1 VPCGPGVER
10 IAEEIA
16 ERFPDARRVIL
27 SSDLT
32 PGISDLRETLR
43 EIEDR
48 EVDIVIG
55 TQLVAKGHHF
65 PGLAL
70 VGVVDADV
78 GLAHADPRASER
90 TFQLLSQ
97 VTGRA
102 GREAI
107 AGHGL
112 VQTYMPEHPAIQAL
126 VSGDRDKFLAREIE
140 GRKDAMLPPFGR
152 LAALLVTGSSRD
164 AAEDYARSVA
174 RSAPQAAKI
183 EVLGPAEAPL
193 AVIRGRYRF
202 RLLVKATREAD
213 LQAYLRLW
221 LGSAPRPKGDIRL
234 NVDVDPYSFV

>member
-1 VPCGPGVER
+1 M
-10 IAEEIA
+10 
-16 ERFPDARRVIL
+16 
-27 SSDLT
+27 
-32 PGISDLRETLR
+32 R

-70 VGVVDADV
+70 VGVVDADL
-78 GLAHADPRASER
+78 GLAHADPRAAER

-107 AGHGL
+107 AGRGL

-126 VSGDRDKFLAREIE
+126 VSGDRDTFLAREIE

-152 LAALLVTGSSRD
+152 LAALLVTGSSRE
-164 AAEDYARSVA
+164 AAEDYAGASPARRRKPPRSRCWGRRRR
-174 RSAPQAAKI
+174 RSP
-183 EVLGPAEAPL
+183 
-193 AVIRGRYRF
+193 
-202 RLLVKATREAD
+202 
-213 LQAYLRLW
+213 
-221 LGSAPRPKGDIRL
+221 
-234 NVDVDPYSFV
+234 